1 MTEAGGVGILTEK
14 ERKDWPMVQMNF
26 APEERLQAHREA
38 SALPLSIR
46 NARELG
52 GIRLKDGRRVRRGLL
67 LRTGQLFDASE
78 EDLRRL
84 REDYGLS
91 LILDMRDEGELRRT
105 PDPQIPGAK
114 WVHTPIID
122 FEFMKQSIAARLQGH
137 REPPPEVAPGRY
149 DMETTLDRMLWM
161 GRESLRQ
168 GAADPGLGTA
178 YASYL
183 ECGLGREKLGLFFHE
198 LAANDRGAT
207 LWHCFTGKDRTGI
220 AAGLIL
226 EVLGA
231 DWETIAEDYE
241 TSNLYYTREVAE
253 LEQLLRQKGAEEE
266 LIAPICGFAGVYRP
280 MLAAAWGYMNRAW
293 GSPVG
298 YLTGACGVT
307 EAELDAI
314 RRRYIED

>member
-1 MTEAGGVGILTEK
+1 
-14 ERKDWPMVQMNF
+14 MVQMNL
-26 APEERLQAHREA
+26 APEERLQAHREETQ
-38 SALPLSIR
+38 LPLSLR

-52 GIRLKDGRRVRRGLL
+52 GIRLGDGRRVRRGLL
-67 LRTGQLFDASE
+67 LRTGRLFDASA

-84 REDYGLS
+84 REDYKLA
-91 LILDMRDEGELRRT
+91 LILDMRDESEVRRT
-105 PDPQIPGAK
+105 PDPEIPGVK

-122 FEFMKQSIAARLQGH
+122 FDFMKKSIAAKLQGH
-137 REPPPEVAPGRY
+137 QEPPPEVAPDRY

-161 GRESLRQ
+161 AREGLKK
-168 GAADPGLGTA
+168 GDADPGLGTA

-183 ECGLGREKLGLFFHE
+183 DCPLGREKLGLFFHE

-241 TSNLYYTREVAE
+241 TSNLYYTQEVEE
-253 LEQLLRQKGAEEE
+253 LEEILRRKGAEEE

-280 MLAAAWGYMNRAW
+280 MLAAAWDYLNREW
-293 GSPVG
+293 GGAVG
-298 YLTGACGVT
+298 YLTGACGVS
-307 EAELDAI
+307 EEELETI
-314 RRRYIED
+314 RARYIED